1 MERVY
6 KQMKKAGAANITVGV
21 LLIVLG
27 ITFGI
32 LNIVAGGKLLK
43 LAARGD
49 LCRFACYLK
58 QEESGRNREWI
69 VLI

>member
-1 MERVY
+1 
-6 KQMKKAGAANITVGV
+6 MKKAGAANITVGV

-43 LAARGD
+43 SRKEIL
-49 LCRFACYLK
+49 F
-58 QEESGRNREWI
+58 
-69 VLI
+69 

>member
-43 LAARGD
+43 KGNLILNDSLRQGET
-49 LCRFACYLK
+49 FA
-58 QEESGRNREWI
+58 
-69 VLI
+69 VLHVI